1 MLIKPR
7 KLLLI
12 VNVDYF
18 LISHRLEIALAALKE
33 GFEVHLAA
41 KNTGRMDEIRK
52 FGIYTHDINLE
63 RSSTKINSILDTMK
77 DIKKVI
83 NRVDPSIL
91 HFISIKP
98 VILGG
103 IVMHFIKK
111 EPLII
116 SSISGLGQIYISTGF
131 IGFIKK
137 FVINIL
143 YSIAFFHKKIIV
155 IFQNKSDLNLI
166 SSSIFLPLS
175 KTRLIN
181 GSGVDLKKFKFSPIP
196 IGKPIILFSA
206 RLIKSKGVI
215 DFVDSAKAI
224 GEKARFVICG
234 KIDYES
240 KDHISQELL
249 NYWIESGYIEY
260 LGFSDNMEDIVKN
273 SSIVVL
279 PSYREGLPKSLCEAA
294 ACGRPVITTN
304 VPGCRDAIIPNKT
317 GFLVELRNK
326 NQLVEKIKIL
336 INNPKLAE
344 EMSINARKLA
354 ENKFDRNKIVEDHL
368 GIYREFN

>member
-1 MLIKPR
+1 MKKLR
-7 KLLLI
+7 KLLLV
-12 VNVDYF
+12 VNVDHF

-63 RSSTKINSILDTMK
+63 RSSTKINSLWATMN
-77 DIKKVI
+77 DIKQVI
-83 NRVDPSIL
+83 NKVDPFIL

-103 IVMHFIKK
+103 IVLHFIKK
-111 EPLII
+111 DPHIV
-116 SSISGLGQIYISTGF
+116 SSISGLGQIYISTGLV
-131 IGFIKK
+131 GFIKK
-137 FVINIL
+137 NLTNLL
-143 YSIAFFHKKIIV
+143 YSIAFFHKKIII
-155 IFQNKSDLNLI
+155 IFQNKSDLNLL
-166 SSSIFLPLS
+166 SSSIFFPKS

-196 IGKPIILFSA
+196 IGKPIILFSG
-206 RLIKSKGVI
+206 RLIKSKGI
-215 DFVDSAKAI
+215 LDFVDSAKLI

-234 KIDYES
+234 EIDYES
-240 KDHISQELL
+240 KDHISNELL
-249 NYWIESGYIEY
+249 NYWIELGVIEY
-260 LGFSDNMEDIVKN
+260 WGFSDNIEEIVKN
-273 SSIVVL
+273 STIVVL

-317 GFLVELRNK
+317 GFL
-326 NQLVEKIKIL
+326 
-336 INNPKLAE
+336 
-344 EMSINARKLA
+344 M
-354 ENKFDRNKIVEDHL
+354 
-368 GIYREFN
+368 